1 MNSYDLA
8 KGIAIGAHITHT
20 YGDKPFTFHL
30 DSVEKLA
37 TSIILA
43 YEGGVGRAHALN
55 HIKIIAQL
63 HDVVEDTDMSY
74 ERLGQYFDEEIVD
87 GVRLV
92 TDVEA
97 PTRKQKKKLVVKQL
111 HAYSGLSRVRWM
123 SSVVKVADRLH
134 NQGTCITDGDYN
146 RALMYMSEWKDFKE
160 SFVKY
165 AELPEIYINL
175 LEQQQADLA
184 NLINTK

>member
-8 KGIAIGAHITHT
+8 KGISIGAHINHT

-43 YEGGVGRAHALN
+43 YEGRGYALPK
-55 HIKIIAQL
+55 IRIIAQL
-63 HDVVEDTDMSY
+63 HDVVEDTDVSY
-74 ERLGQYFDEEIVD
+74 EKLAEYFDAEIVD

-97 PTRKQKKKLVVKQL
+97 STRKERKTLVVKQL
-111 HAYSGLSRVRWM
+111 HAYAGLSGVRWM
-123 SSVVKVADRLH
+123 ASIVKVADRLH
-134 NQGTCITDGDYN
+134 NQGTCITDADLN
-146 RALMYMSEWKDFKE
+146 RAKMYMREWKDFKE

-165 AELPEIYINL
+165 AELPEIYITL